1 MSCADLETVQMD
13 VASAPAGSGHA
24 IDLAAISLSNGT
36 RKLPVLG
43 KMQDFSLENVDG
55 KQVTGALNKLLRQ

>member
-1 MSCADLETVQMD
+1 MD